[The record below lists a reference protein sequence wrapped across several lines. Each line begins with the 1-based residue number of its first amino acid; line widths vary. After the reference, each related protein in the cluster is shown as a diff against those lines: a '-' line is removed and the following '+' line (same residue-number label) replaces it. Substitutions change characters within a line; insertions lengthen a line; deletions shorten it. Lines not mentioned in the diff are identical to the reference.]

1 MRTTLTLDPD
11 VAARLKKAVADGNV
25 SFKDVVN
32 DALRRGLAGAGPDV
46 RSRKTWVQRVWPD
59 GGSRMLVSGEA
70 LKDQLDA
77 DETERFLE
85 VTRRQSAA
93 VRD

>member
-11 VAARLKKAVADGNV
+11 VAARLKKLVDDGGL
-25 SFKDVVN
+25 SFKEAVN
-32 DALRRGLAGAGPDV
+32 DALRRGLTGGAV
-46 RSRKTWVQRVWPD
+46 RPRKVWSQRVWPD
-59 GGSRMLVSGEA
+59 GGSRMLVAGEA

-77 DETERFLE
+77 DEAERFLE
-85 VTRRQSAA
+85 TTRRQSPA